1 MPNNDSKKYE
11 GKKKILHTHS
21 GQSIKL
27 YMVNIN
33 THEKKKHSFISN
45 KQMNQIKNKINTTC
59 FKQLQPINDK

>member
-33 THEKKKHSFISN
+33 THEKKKTLIH
-45 KQMNQIKNKINTTC
+45 
-59 FKQLQPINDK
+59 